1 MVISEY
7 VAQKVEKRI
16 RQDGFER
23 EFFGRGRPARDG
35 VDGGVKI
42 DVVQVPVR
50 RGRSDA
56 DAAEQAVSRGSENG
70 GRVHVGTDLVAQQS
84 DRDVVEA
91 IVHRMPPMCQDA
103 KGAVLERLLF

>member
-1 MVISEY
+1 MVISKH
-7 VAQKVEKRI
+7 VAQKVEKGI

-23 EFFGRGRPARDG
+23 EFFGRGRPAQDG

-56 DAAEQAVSRGSENG
+56 DAAEQAVPRGGEDS
-70 GRVHVGTDLVAQQS
+70 GRVHVGAYLVAQQS

-91 IVHRMPPMCQDA
+91 IIMFVVIPLSSDM
-103 KGAVLERLLF
+103 GI